1 MSLRFFLIEDDAV
14 IRKMLEKIIT
24 ESGLGEV
31 VGQAE
36 DGLHV
41 SIDQLYSVD
50 VVLIDLLM
58 PGLDGI
64 QTMKKLKAEGFTG
77 PFVMIS
83 QVENK
88 EMVGQAYL
96 HGVDTYIQKP
106 INRYEVISVLKR
118 VADHLSLVSS
128 LDSIRRFLQVVDD
141 KRKNSYDFDSNYS
154 LHRSITYTYEK
165 NSLEQKV
172 RQLLLVLGIAG
183 EAGSSDLLHIMKW
196 LSERER
202 RGKTI
207 HDLPQ
212 LKELYMQI
220 LCQMHS
226 TQDEHSLQKEMRAME
241 QRIRRLVFQAFTHLS
256 SLGLTDYANP
266 TFEHFAPRLF
276 DFEEIR
282 LRMQELEAGEKT
294 TKCRINVRKFLSAF
308 YMEVKNIY
316 D

>member
-1 MSLRFFLIEDDAV
+1 MGFFLIEDDAV
-14 IRKMLEKIIT
+14 VRKMLEKIIH

-64 QTMKKLKAEGFTG
+64 QTMKKLRAQGFTG

-88 EMVGQAYL
+88 EMIGQAYL
-96 HGVDTYIQKP
+96 HGIDTYIHKP
-106 INRYEVISVLKR
+106 INRYEVVSVLKR
-118 VADHLSLVSS
+118 VADYLSVASS
-128 LDSIRRFLQVVDD
+128 LDSIRRLLQT
-141 KRKNSYDFDSNYS
+141 
-154 LHRSITYTYEK
+154 LEK
-165 NSLEQKV
+165 TKQPAAGHEATIEQKA

-183 EAGSSDLLHIMKW
+183 EAGAADLLAIVRL
-196 LSERER
+196 LSEQEQQGRSIR
-202 RGKTI
+202 
-207 HDLPQ
+207 DLPP
-212 LKELYMQI
+212 LKELYAQI
-220 LCQMHS
+220 VQRIYKEEQLV
-226 TQDEHSLQKEMRAME
+226 QKEIRAME
-241 QRIRRLVFQAFTHLS
+241 QRIRRMVLQAFTHLS
-256 SLGLTDYANP
+256 SLGLADYTNP

-282 LRMQELEAGEKT
+282 LRMQELEAGEKA
-294 TKCRINVRKFLSAF
+294 TKCRINV
-308 YMEVKNIY
+308 KNF
-316 D
+316 

>member
-1 MSLRFFLIEDDAV
+1 MSLRFFLIEDDGV
-14 IRKMLEKIIT
+14 VRKMLEKIIT

-77 PFVMIS
+77 QFIMIS

-106 INRYEVISVLKR
+106 INRYEVVSVLKR
-118 VADHLSLVSS
+118 VADHISLVSS
-128 LDSIRRFLQVVDD
+128 LDSIRRLLQVLD
-141 KRKNSYDFDSNYS
+141 KKEKNHRDFDNKNSVS
-154 LHRSITYTYEK
+154 LHSYEK
-165 NSLEQKV
+165 NNLEQKV

-183 EAGSSDLLHIMKW
+183 EAGASDLLLVMQW
-196 LSERER
+196 LAEKEQ
-202 RGKTI
+202 RGQPLR
-207 HDLPQ
+207 DLPQ
-212 LKELYMQI
+212 LKELYTQVLQQI
-220 LCQMHS
+220 RGN
-226 TQDEHSLQKEMRAME
+226 QDKNSLQKEMRAME
-241 QRIRRLVFQAFTHLS
+241 QRIRRMVLQAFTHLS
-256 SLGLTDYANP
+256 SLGLTDYTNP

-282 LRMQELEAGEKT
+282 LRMQELEAGKKT

-308 YMEVKNIY
+308 YMEVKGS
-316 D
+316 

>member
-14 IRKMLEKIIT
+14 VRKMLEKIIT

-64 QTMKKLKAEGFTG
+64 QTIKKLRAEGFNG

-88 EMVGQAYL
+88 EMIGQAYL
-96 HGVDTYIQKP
+96 HGIDTYIQKP
-106 INRYEVISVLKR
+106 INRYEVVSVLKR
-118 VADHLSLVSS
+118 VANHISLSSS
-128 LDSIRRFLQVVDD
+128 LQSIRRLIQVLDGQEMYN
-141 KRKNSYDFDSNYS
+141 KGTYLLNS
-154 LHRSITYTYEK
+154 SIDNEK
-165 NSLEQKV
+165 NRLEEKV

-183 EAGSSDLLHIMKW
+183 EAGAADLLSVMQW
-196 LSERER
+196 LDEREQK
-202 RGKTI
+202 GQPI

-212 LKELYMQI
+212 LKELYTYVLLQ
-220 LCQMHS
+220 LHGHK
-226 TQDEHSLQKEMRAME
+226 DENSLQKELRAME
-241 QRIRRLVFQAFTHLS
+241 QRIRRMVFQAFTNLS
-256 SLGLTDYANP
+256 SLGLTDYTNP

-276 DFEEIR
+276 DFEEVR
-282 LRMQELEAGEKT
+282 LRMQELKSGEKT
-294 TKCRINVRKFLSAF
+294 TNCRISVRKFLSAL
-308 YMEVKNIY
+308 YMEVKGS
-316 D
+316 